1 MIDSK
6 PLLIGLTGGIGS
18 GKSTVA
24 KIFQILNIPIYYAD
38 DRAKWLMANYECLKN
53 KIKSTFGEEA
63 YKMDGS
69 LNREYLA
76 AEVFGDDEKVK
87 TLNLLV
93 HPAVREDFETW
104 INSQSAR
111 YVLKEAALIFETGS
125 DKDLDKIIN
134 VSSPLK
140 IRISRILMRDAHR
153 DVKQVNDIIDK
164 QLPDEEKNLK
174 SDFVIKNTDNKL
186 LIPQVLQ
193 IHQKLLLEA
202 KARSP
207 K

>member
-6 PLLIGLTGGIGS
+6 PILVGLTGGIGS

-24 KIFQILNIPIYYAD
+24 KIFHILNVPIYYAD
-38 DRAKWLMANYECLKN
+38 DRAKWLMAEDESLKD
-53 KIKSTFGEEA
+53 KIKSAFGEDS
-63 YKMDGS
+63 YKKDGS

-76 AEVFGDDEKVK
+76 SEVFGDDQKVK
-87 TLNLLV
+87 TLNHFV

-104 INSQSAR
+104 VKIQSAP
-111 YVLKEAALIFETGS
+111 YVLKEAALIFETGG
-125 DKDLDKIIN
+125 DKDLDKVIN

-140 IRISRILMRDAHR
+140 VRISRILMRDAHR
-153 DVKQVNDIIDK
+153 DEKQVNDIIDK

-174 SDFVIKNTDNKL
+174 SDFVIKNTDNKF

-202 KARSP
+202 SA
-207 K
+207 